1 VYAYEPVAAVLR
13 SAEGEA
19 LGGVTLAPSGRL
31 RLRRRV
37 SLPFTDICPPL
48 VDARVSERELG
59 AAVSS
64 FDASTA
70 SRRKRSGRRSKDSR
84 GESMCGEC
92 APEEPVAYAT
102 VGKAKAGSG
111 AAARLLRSLI
121 RVSPSWLSRWVGA
134 RSTGSRL
141 DRHPV
146 FPCPNGELPN
156 GTS

>member
-1 VYAYEPVAAVLR
+1 MLSEMYAYEPVAAVLR

-19 LGGVTLAPSGRL
+19 LGGVTLVP
-31 RLRRRV
+31 
-37 SLPFTDICPPL
+37 
-48 VDARVSERELG
+48 LG
-59 AAVSS
+59 APTPPAP
-64 FDASTA
+64 
-70 SRRKRSGRRSKDSR
+70 GL
-84 GESMCGEC
+84 